1 MGSEMCIR
9 DRHKPV
15 LVCEFQP
22 SFILGSERQHSS
34 NRESIVEVEG
44 GINAIDKGLNLAAVG
59 TIFGAG
65 ATAIGVGDRAGGSTA
80 THGFVAVQSY
90 GGVQL
95 RYAGAG
101 FDRVD
106 AAVFPR
112 GATL

>member
-1 MGSEMCIR
+1 MYANSN
-9 DRHKPV
+9 PV
-15 LVCEFQP
+15 LFSDP
-22 SFILGSERQHSS
+22 SGNTVVTE
-34 NRESIVEVEG
+34 ESIVEVEG